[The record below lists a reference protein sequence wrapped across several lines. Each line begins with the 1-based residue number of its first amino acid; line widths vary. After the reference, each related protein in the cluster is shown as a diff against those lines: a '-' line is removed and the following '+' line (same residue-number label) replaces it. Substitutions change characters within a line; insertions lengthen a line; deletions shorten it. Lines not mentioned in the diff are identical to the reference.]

1 MNRTWIGTDQMS
13 KETRE
18 HISSLMD
25 GEISREASRFLVRR
39 LGSDDELCAT
49 WARYHVVRDCLR
61 HQDGGFAQED
71 LCSRVNQVLE
81 SDVRQDMPR
90 SSLARWL
97 KPVAGVAV
105 AASVALVAVMA
116 VAPGQ
121 APSIESAGNV
131 AETSAVQA
139 FTSPQGLSSANVSTQ
154 AVSSQQMNPYLLRH
168 YQVTG
173 GSNGRGFVTF
183 VPVLVTSDAS
193 GAGEPDEPVVEEDSG
208 NTAKSTDLQ

>member
-61 HQDGGFAQED
+61 HQEGGFAQED
-71 LCSRVNQVLE
+71 LCSRVNQVLQK
-81 SDVRQDMPR
+81 DGQQDKPR
-90 SSLARWL
+90 RSLARWL
-97 KPVAGVAV
+97 RPVAGMAV

-116 VAPGQ
+116 VDPGQ
-121 APSIESAGNV
+121 APSVETSTGV
-131 AETSAVQA
+131 AEISTLEA
-139 FTSPQGLSSANVSTQ
+139 FTSPQGMSSANVSSQ
-154 AVSSQQMNPYLLRH
+154 AVSSQKMNPYLLRH

-173 GSNGRGFVTF
+173 SSSGRGFVAF
-183 VPVLVTSDAS
+183 VPVLVTSRAA
-193 GAGEPDEPVVEEDSG
+193 GAGESDEPAVKEQSG
-208 NTAKSTDLQ
+208 DTEKSPELQ